1 MHIDHKFL
9 IRNTNHVQKY
19 LFLSKKEKRKNKK
32 KKEEK
37 EIP

>member
-9 IRNTNHVQKY
+9 IRNTNQIQKY
-19 LFLSKKEKRKNKK
+19 LFLSKKKEKEK
-32 KKEEK
+32 EK